1 MRAAILIAALALSAC
16 AHPDASPAIEVRTV
30 TVDRP
35 VAVPCFKGP
44 LPDEPPK
51 VADKL
56 TGDAVRDLD
65 MVAASA
71 IRLRAYADELRAIL
85 TGCVQH

>member
-1 MRAAILIAALALSAC
+1 MRAIILALMLTGC
-16 AHPDASPAIEVRTV
+16 AATPPPGIEVRTV

-35 VAVPCFKGP
+35 VAVPCVKGP
-44 LPDEPPK
+44 LPVEPER

-65 MVAASA
+65 IVAASA
-71 IRLRAYADELRAIL
+71 IRLRAYAGEMRAML
-85 TGCVQH
+85 GACGAK